1 MNSIIIMVFLVLK
14 VDNDL
19 GVTKIEIDLLYI
31 TGTSISPDTKLS
43 IIGNLEKYSATGL
56 ILTSMIVIDLR

>member
-1 MNSIIIMVFLVLK
+1 VFLVLK

-31 TGTSISPDTKLS
+31 TGTSISPDTTKLS
-43 IIGNLEKYSATGL
+43 IIGNLEIFQQVLYKL
-56 ILTSMIVIDLR
+56 

>member
-1 MNSIIIMVFLVLK
+1 VFK

-31 TGTSISPDTKLS
+31 TGTSISPDTTKLS
-43 IIGNLEKYSATGL
+43 IIGREIFRNRSYTKL
-56 ILTSMIVIDLR
+56 